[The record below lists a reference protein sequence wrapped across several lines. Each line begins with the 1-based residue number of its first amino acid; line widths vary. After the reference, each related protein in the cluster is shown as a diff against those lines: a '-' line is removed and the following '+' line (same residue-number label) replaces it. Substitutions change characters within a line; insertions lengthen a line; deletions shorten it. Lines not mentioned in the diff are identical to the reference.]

1 MTVDLLAK
9 LMTEIVAEE
18 GVGVVRTAIRELIA
32 DHMQMSAIENVV
44 EEWLQREAPVVVS
57 RRSRPFLLNY

>member
-1 MTVDLLAK
+1 MTLDLLDA
-9 LMTEIVAEE
+9 LMTETVTEE

-32 DHMQMSAIENVV
+32 DHMQMSAVENVV

-57 RRSRPFLLNY
+57 RHSVPFLLN